1 MREPEKWVPPMQAE
15 FNQLEDRGVW
25 KRVDLPAGEH
35 AIDGMWVYDLKV
47 DGDGNVLKRK
57 ARYVARGDEMV
68 EGKDFEVKWAMVA
81 RMESV
86 HIVFAVAAVKG
97 LHVRQWDFAGAY
109 LNGVMDKPVYM
120 RQPRGF
126 AKQGEEHKVCLLL

>member
-1 MREPEKWVPPMQAE
+1 MREPEKWMPPMQAE

-25 KRVDLPAGEH
+25 KRVDLPPGEH

-47 DGDGNVLKRK
+47 DSDGNVVKRK

-68 EGKDFEVKWAMVA
+68 EGKEFEVKWVMVA

-86 HIVFAVAAVKG
+86 RMVFAVAAVDG
-97 LHVRQWDFAGAY
+97 LQVRRWDFSGAY
-109 LNGVMDKPVYM
+109 LNGKTDRPVYM
-120 RQPRGF
+120 
-126 AKQGEEHKVCLLL
+126 K